1 MSSEE
6 IPEEEEE
13 EEVTSEGKALFTYKG
28 RVTSTAMAQYG
39 IYELDNKIR

>member
-1 MSSEE
+1 MSEEE

-13 EEVTSEGKALFTYKG
+13 GAADGKALFTYKG